1 MTQSN
6 TRLNCRPGAPR
17 KLRRHSCIQFMYTQ
31 AQAWLGIYAYK
42 QNIIDIYLVE
52 SRARRLGSL
61 AGFAWQRGG
70 LATSSGQR
78 SDRCRCR
85 VSLPSAAVRSVR
97 TRLLSAER
105 QQGGALLPTGTGRNL
120 GPPRPN
126 EAQRAGQ
133 QLEGQKP
140 PIVVGRQLEAYV
152 CVRPAH
158 PSRS

>member
-1 MTQSN
+1 MYTIHVYAGSG
-6 TRLNCRPGAPR
+6 LAWH
-17 KLRRHSCIQFMYTQ
+17 LCIQAKHNRYLSRRFCRMR
-31 AQAWLGIYAYK
+31 IYERETVSSLWHTGLAAEP
-42 QNIIDIYLVE
+42 VF
-52 SRARRLGSL
+52 AR
-61 AGFAWQRGG
+61 QHGG

-78 SDRCRCR
+78 SDRCLCR
-85 VSLPSAAVRSVR
+85 VLLPSAAVRSVR